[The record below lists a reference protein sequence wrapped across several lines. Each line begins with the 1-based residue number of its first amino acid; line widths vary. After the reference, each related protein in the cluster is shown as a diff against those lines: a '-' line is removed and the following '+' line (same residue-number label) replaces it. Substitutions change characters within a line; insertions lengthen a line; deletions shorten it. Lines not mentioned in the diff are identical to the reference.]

1 MLMKTI
7 GRPALG
13 VAMSAPTTY
22 SRAKFTGTG
31 MNALF
36 AVLVAPA
43 IGAAA
48 CAAVPMTRARS
59 PAAPCNCADHCRD
72 EPEGLS

>member
-1 MLMKTI
+1 
-7 GRPALG
+7 
-13 VAMSAPTTY
+13 
-22 SRAKFTGTG
+22 

-48 CAAVPMTRARS
+48 CAAVWVSRARL
-59 PAAPCNCADHCRD
+59 PVAQCNFCRIVMNQKVCLD
-72 EPEGLS
+72 VAVCFGTGKSLLGRALSGATP